1 QVNRGISWSSEFRG
15 TKPSAAASVVSPSL
29 QCEALTWKS
38 GLGAAVSTQV
48 CASGPLPIA
57 GKAEIRSRA
66 HGNES
71 DGLGGLVGLHGAV
84 LKRGDEAEA
93 VELLFR
99 NPPRLRLQ
107 CDGHSVE
114 GERHV
119 RLRPCPLGDLE
130 RGGRA
135 IRVEHQPVPRENAER
150 GMRNGEGEMA
160 DDNCRMADDNCRMA
174 DGR

>member
-1 QVNRGISWSSEFRG
+1 VEKRLGCRGVRPGVRIGPVADRG
-15 TKPSAAASVVSPSL
+15 EGGDPQP
-29 QCEALTWKS
+29 
-38 GLGAAVSTQV
+38 
-48 CASGPLPIA
+48 
-57 GKAEIRSRA
+57 RRA
-66 HGNES
+66 HGNEG

-93 VELLFR
+93 VELPFR
-99 NPPRLRLQ
+99 NPPGLRLQ

-135 IRVEHQPVPRENAER
+135 IRVEHQPVPLENAER
-150 GMRNGEGEMA
+150 GMRNGEW
-160 DDNCRMADDNCRMA
+160 
-174 DGR
+174 GRRNGR